1 MRWSC
6 LLYLALAL
14 PSGAHAATEP
24 TRDDVPVVAERK
36 PHHPNPRLKLSY
48 RRFAIA
54 NLDGTPMWLDGA
66 ELDAYALSRR
76 WVRAGFEL
84 EGGGGHASLEGNG
97 ATLGYGLAGA
107 NVGFQYPWRVT
118 PFVEGRFAGGV
129 LSGNFDGT
137 VTVPGTNVSMSNA
150 SEVTWMYGG
159 GLDVGAEFYTVKRL
173 YLSAAVGWV
182 RTTWH
187 GLDVAAMQNDPLG
200 GLRYKDLTGDSFTLK
215 VGFGI

>member
-1 MRWSC
+1 MRWSR
-6 LLYLALAL
+6 LLYLALVL
-14 PSGAHAATEP
+14 PCAAPAAAAT
-24 TRDDVPVVAERK
+24 TDTAPVVAQHK
-36 PHHPNPRLKLSY
+36 PEHPNPRLKLSY
-48 RRFAIA
+48 RRFGIT
-54 NLDGTPMWLDGA
+54 NLDGTPLWLDGA
-66 ELDAYALSRR
+66 QLDVYPLSRR

-84 EGGGGHASLEGNG
+84 EGGGGHASLEGN
-97 ATLGYGLAGA
+97 AASLGYGLAGA
-107 NVGFQYPWRVT
+107 NVAVQYPWRVT

-150 SEVTWMYGG
+150 SAVTWMYGG

-187 GLDVAAMQNDPLG
+187 GLDVPAMQNDPAG
-200 GLRYKDLTGDSFTLK
+200 GLRYKDLTGDSFTFKL
-215 VGFGI
+215 GFGI